1 MSTYGFTGLSV
12 VRPSKPG
19 FGYGKQQ
26 QLRNL
31 GVMIWLHAGY
41 GGSMTVPKAKVCF
54 QYTPMIFSH
63 LVGRKCRYNREV
75 SCVWKNTRM
84 SNYRA
89 NGAKSLPT
97 SSQKFRTI
105 SEFSAPKYLLRTSWS
120 WYNLSL
126 EAVPMSSG

>member
-1 MSTYGFTGLSV
+1 MVPHRLQRV
-12 VRPSKPG
+12 VGCSE
-19 FGYGKQQ
+19 GKKYVS
-26 QLRNL
+26 RYN
-31 GVMIWLHAGY
+31 
-41 GGSMTVPKAKVCF
+41 PNN
-54 QYTPMIFSH
+54 PMIFSH
-63 LVGRKCRYNREV
+63 PVGRKCRYNREV

-105 SEFSAPKYLLRTSWS
+105 SEFAAPKYLLRTSWS